1 MSKQEKAILK
11 NARATAARS
20 IARKLIMAERK
31 KNANQSSSAELAAA
45 QISNRLQKPVF
56 DLFDTGFFMPHD
68 LTH

>member
-31 KNANQSSSAELAAA
+31 KNANQSSSADLAAA
-45 QISNRLQKPVF
+45 
-56 DLFDTGFFMPHD
+56 
-68 LTH
+68 